1 MAEKEE
7 ENDAKETDEEK
18 IQKKNAKIL
27 YELMFE
33 DMTPVQFLKAAKKA
47 IIKAKKDVAK
57 SRVLLIALLN
67 W

>member
-1 MAEKEE
+1 MSE
-7 ENDAKETDEEK
+7 ENDEVAAKQVDEERNRK
-18 IQKKNAKIL
+18 TNAKIL

-33 DMTPVQFLKAAKKA
+33 DMSPVQFLKAAKKA
-47 IIKAKKDVAK
+47 VLKAKKDVGK